1 MTKIN
6 DLPISV
12 SSVVTLHFYLST
24 SVPCYPMPHSGFK
37 LLNYK
42 PYTAFSV
49 CCTICCDSEL
59 PPYSTVCLFAF
70 QHPSSQLLPQELT
83 EVSILFSQTYMEIH
97 FLMFRYTFINK
108 TAIIGA
114 LKTIPYILLFLTP
127 LRTPLKSRYHTGHMV
142 QILVPLSKIGCL
154 ITAQTHGC
162 ASDNGGLAAQ
172 ALNVRILHISR
183 DQKPVHNK
191 TSSTLLSF
199 FQRSLLLRQSRTA
212 LVLRIF
218 SSFLLQDLL
227 LHPSDPHN
235 ESDEDIEYGF
245 LCQKKLR
252 ALCISICLVTHC
264 ALIFLTHWNACH
276 ASNHLPGQTTRFS
289 SRRFREYS
297 CYQGFRRWY
306 AMNEIIIS
314 EAKANIIEDSHKLCQ
329 RINDSFLLDPTLFD
343 VSLLPV
349 HNQRCCYKGRRRTAA
364 INPPFPPSSKDTAD
378 ENRGRLLAT
387 NPHDPTSRCVI
398 SRRSACC
405 SKSRKPGDCQQ
416 DNGGI
421 GFQLTHPGAP
431 CGRILLYIE
440 VAVTIRARM
449 MATRRRDRGSE
460 DESAKSNS
468 GGRTGADVEADPA
481 AAPGGTLQRL

>member
-6 DLPISV
+6 ELPISV

-70 QHPSSQLLPQELT
+70 QQ
-83 EVSILFSQTYMEIH
+83 
-97 FLMFRYTFINK
+97 

-127 LRTPLKSRYHTGHMV
+127 LRTPLKSRYHTGNMV

-154 ITAQTHGC
+154 TTAQTHGC

-227 LHPSDPHN
+227 LHPSDPHHWFTGMPLLH
-235 ESDEDIEYGF
+235 I
-245 LCQKKLR
+245 R
-252 ALCISICLVTHC
+252 AHVLEVMNLMKT
-264 ALIFLTHWNACH
+264 LNMD
-276 ASNHLPGQTTRFS
+276 
-289 SRRFREYS
+289 S
-297 CYQGFRRWY
+297 C
-306 AMNEIIIS
+306 
-314 EAKANIIEDSHKLCQ
+314 
-329 RINDSFLLDPTLFD
+329 
-343 VSLLPV
+343 V
-349 HNQRCCYKGRRRTAA
+349 RRRYASVRHVMCQEF
-364 INPPFPPSSKDTAD
+364 IGS
-378 ENRGRLLAT
+378 
-387 NPHDPTSRCVI
+387 I
-398 SRRSACC
+398 SA
-405 SKSRKPGDCQQ
+405 
-416 DNGGI
+416 
-421 GFQLTHPGAP
+421 
-431 CGRILLYIE
+431 
-440 VAVTIRARM
+440 
-449 MATRRRDRGSE
+449 
-460 DESAKSNS
+460 
-468 GGRTGADVEADPA
+468 
-481 AAPGGTLQRL
+481 